1 MDMNVVYMIARTVG
15 VTTVGSGVIMLVV
28 RGAGSAYMAAQNRKS
43 KQQQELKQKTK

>member
-28 RGAGSAYMAAQNRKS
+28 WGAGSAYMAAQNRKN
-43 KQQQELKQKTK
+43 KQQLKQKTK